1 MFGRFGLGKGHT
13 PSGKLKTT
21 LFGLGY
27 GEDYNSQKAL
37 EKLTKDNYSS
47 QKALN
52 WPQVPYIRTTCLC
65 QILLV
70 ISNRCFP
77 NFDQK

>member
-1 MFGRFGLGKGHT
+1 MGIFGRGKRAHALR
-13 PSGKLKTT
+13 KAKNH
-21 LFGLGY
+21 FGLGY

-70 ISNRCFP
+70 KSNRCFP